1 MRRLCL
7 MLLPLLLAIFVLGGC
22 DKPRDPQNVPEMKE
36 KLSKFVS
43 VIMWKIDA
51 TRDQK
56 DRMDKLLDGLAVDFF
71 AFQEEN
77 NVIKRGLID
86 ALGADPLDRAALD
99 ALQKKGLDLFDR
111 YTKCLVQAS
120 SDIADILTLEQRR
133 ELVDMWRDWE
143 F

>member
-1 MRRLCL
+1 MFLSACE
-7 MLLPLLLAIFVLGGC
+7 
-22 DKPRDPQNVPEMKE
+22 KPRDPQNVPEMKE

-43 VIMWKIDA
+43 VMMWKIDA
-51 TRDQK
+51 TKEQK
-56 DRMDKLLDGLAVDFF
+56 DRMDKLLDGMAADFF

-77 NVIKRGLID
+77 NALKLELIA

-99 ALQKKGLDLFDR
+99 ELQKKGVDLFDR
-111 YTKCLVQAS
+111 YTKRMVQAS
-120 SDIADILTLEQRR
+120 GDISEILTLDQRR